1 MIFIVGMSIF
11 RRLSLRNFDWPLL
24 VAVIMLMAIGL
35 VAIYSIDLSRGT
47 ELTFFKKQLIAVAI
61 GMILALVISFSQSTL
76 WYNLAKWWFFTVII
90 LLVLVLLFGSII
102 RGTRGWFEVAGF
114 TFQPVEIA
122 KLGLIL
128 ILAYII
134 SNFGRRFER
143 PLFFYGTAFVA
154 FLPVALVLLQPD
166 LGSAILLV
174 CIWFGLMWLI
184 GARRLFIAT
193 FILFIVAAS
202 FVGWRF
208 FLKDYQK
215 NRLITFI
222 DPSRDPLKEGYN
234 VNQSIIA
241 VGAGK
246 LFGRGLGFGSQSQ
259 LKFLPEAQTDFIFAV
274 IGEEL
279 GLAGAMALLT
289 LFGIIFWRLILMI
302 KRSTD
307 DFISITASGS
317 LILFFAQ
324 FFTNIGACLGLSPIT
339 GVTLPFVSYG
349 GSSLVANLILV
360 GILESMARKQL

>member
-1 MIFIVGMSIF
+1 MA
-11 RRLSLRNFDWPLL
+11 
-24 VAVIMLMAIGL
+24 AVL
-35 VAIYSIDLSRGT
+35 
-47 ELTFFKKQLIAVAI
+47 
-61 GMILALVISFSQSTL
+61 
-76 WYNLAKWWFFTVII
+76 N
-90 LLVLVLLFGSII
+90 
-102 RGTRGWFEVAGF
+102 
-114 TFQPVEIA
+114 
-122 KLGLIL
+122 
-128 ILAYII
+128 
-134 SNFGRRFER
+134 GRF
-143 PLFFYGTAFVA
+143 FFYGTAFVA

-317 LILFFAQ
+317 LNFFFCRRSIYQYWRLFRVVAYYRSDLAFCKLWRLVFGCQ
-324 FFTNIGACLGLSPIT
+324 FNISRH
-339 GVTLPFVSYG
+339 FRKYG
-349 GSSLVANLILV
+349 
-360 GILESMARKQL
+360 